1 MLNSGVLDVVIGLV
15 FIYLLYSLLATIL
28 QEMIASWFSFRSKN
42 LERAIV
48 RMLEDKSFSTSWFSG
63 ITGLFRK
70 SGSSSRAGGVS
81 REFYDHPLIK
91 FLAESNNRSM
101 PSYIKRETFS
111 KVVVDLLHGEATKP
125 GEDLRPLI
133 QKALD
138 DSRTGAGNIPIG
150 PETLRYLRSV
160 WAEAQG
166 DIRKFRESL
175 ENWFDE
181 TMERATGWYKKHV
194 QFILFFIGLALAIA
208 FNVDT
213 IRIVG
218 KLEKDPK
225 LREQL
230 VQQAD
235 AFIKANPDL
244 DKQILEQQQTLE
256 SLNAELGNQGLPPAT
271 ADSLKKVAEGDS
283 LTLEKQ
289 KQMKALRDKLL
300 VQADSL
306 IKNDI
311 GKANDL
317 LGLGLKSYACVRC
330 DWGCFFRS
338 LAGWIITALAISLG
352 APFWFDL
359 LSKLMKVRNSVRT
372 AAGDDKD
379 KQQQSQSPTIKRVG

>member
-1 MLNSGVLDVVIGLV
+1 MFNSGVLDVVIGLV

-28 QEMIASWFSFRSKN
+28 QEVIASWFSFRPKM

-48 RMLEDKSFSTSWFSG
+48 RMLEDESFARSRFSG
-63 ITGLFRK
+63 IVGLFGK
-70 SGSSSRAGGVS
+70 SDSGESRGSMSG
-81 REFYDHPLIK
+81 EFYNHPLVK
-91 FLAESNNRSM
+91 FLAERNRGSK

-111 KVVVDLLHGEATKP
+111 KVVIDLLHGEGTKP

-138 DSRTGAGNIPIG
+138 ENRIAGNTPIG
-150 PETLRYLRSV
+150 EETLRYLRSV
-160 WAEAQG
+160 WSDAQG
-166 DIRKFRESL
+166 DVGRFRESL

-194 QFILFFIGLALAIA
+194 QFILFFLGLAMAIL

-213 IRIVG
+213 LRIVN
-218 KLEKDPK
+218 KLEKDPN

-230 VQQAD
+230 VRQAD
-235 AFIKANPDL
+235 AFVKAHPDL
-244 DKQILEQQQTLE
+244 DRQILAQEQELE
-256 SLNAELGNQGLPPAT
+256 TLNAELGHGNLPPAA
-271 ADSLKKVAEGDS
+271 ADSLKQLAADDS
-283 LTLEKQ
+283 LTLARYR
-289 KQMKALRDKLL
+289 QMEAFRDKLL
-300 VQADSL
+300 VRADSL
-306 IKNDI
+306 VKNDI

-317 LGLGLKSYACVRC
+317 LGLGLKSFDCPRC

-352 APFWFDL
+352 APFWFDM

-372 AAGDDKD
+372 SSADDKD
-379 KQQQSQSPTIKRVG
+379 KQQESQSPQVKRVG